1 MEPSELVEAIREALR
16 RTGSNPSRFAKDHGF
31 SVNAIRYILEGRPPS
46 SRRLAEVCD
55 ALGLEFYVGPPR
67 LPAGSRLD
75 AKQLAAELERLAQE
89 ARRLAEEPAE
99 ASGESH
105 PGSPYISA
113 PRFDILA
120 AAGGGSPMGEE
131 VITGYLGF
139 TKEWMRSQQ
148 LMVEKIAVIEVNGDS
163 MEPTLHD
170 GDTVLLD
177 LRPPEPRDGDIFTL
191 RRGDELLVKRLRR
204 QEAGWLIV
212 SDNIAYPVES
222 VDDSV
227 SLVGRVVWVGR
238 TFQRGR

>member
-1 MEPSELVEAIREALR
+1 MEASELIEAIREALR
-16 RTGSNPSRFAKDHGF
+16 RTGSNPSRFAKEHGF

-46 SRRLAEVCD
+46 SRRLAEVCE

-67 LPAGSRLD
+67 LPEGSRLD
-75 AKQLAAELERLAQE
+75 SKQLAAELERLARE

-99 ASGESH
+99 PPGGSE

-139 TKEWMRSQQ
+139 TKEWVRAQQ

-163 MEPTLHD
+163 MEPTLYD

-177 LRPPEPRDGDIFTL
+177 LSPPEPRDGDIFTL

-212 SDNIAYPVES
+212 SDNIDYPVES